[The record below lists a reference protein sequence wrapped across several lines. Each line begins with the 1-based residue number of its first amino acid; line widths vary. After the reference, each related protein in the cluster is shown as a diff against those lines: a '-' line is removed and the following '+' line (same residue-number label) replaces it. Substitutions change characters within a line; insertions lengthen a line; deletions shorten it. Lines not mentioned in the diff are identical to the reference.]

1 MTWVLALRTLRFRRA
16 AFAATFVAMF
26 LGAAIVMA
34 CGGLLETGVRMSAP
48 PHRLAGSPIVV
59 AGQQTYGSGAL
70 SERRRLD
77 AGLAAEVGAVPGVGA
92 VIGDL
97 SFPATVLDQGGRA
110 LDSGTGGHSWGSAG
124 LTPFALT
131 EGAAPGAGQ
140 LVLDGR
146 LAAEARVSVGS
157 GVRVVVRGA
166 ARTFTVAGLARPERP
181 SDVRPGLF
189 FADAE
194 ANELADAEGRLDAL
208 GVVPKDGV
216 EVAELARAVRGAV
229 GDRAEVLTGE
239 RRGSAELPGVLA
251 GRETVTVLAAIF
263 GSWAVLIVMFGV
275 ASTLGLS
282 LQQRAREMALL
293 RAIGATSRQVRRMIV
308 GETAVLAVL
317 ATVLAVAPGFAVGRL
332 LFGQLAGH
340 GVVSEQIVFRQGW
353 IPVSVGAFAAVAAAV
368 GAALFAGRRSAR
380 TEPVAALAE
389 SAVQS
394 RWLTASRLV
403 LALFFLVNGVTLAVV
418 TATVMVDGPTL
429 ASTAGPAS
437 VLFAIGLALLAPGIT
452 RAVVRAVGRPV
463 RAVAGLSGYLAVR
476 NATTQHVRTAGAVA
490 PIVLLVGIATGTLYM
505 QSTEDAVS
513 ARSRAHGVSAEFAL
527 DSSTG
532 GFAPGA
538 LGAVRALPGVASAS
552 ELVASSGFVDAAG
565 GEGVELRGV
574 SAEGVRQTVALDGLA
589 GEIGELRG
597 DAVALSERQAAS
609 FGVRIGD
616 TLPMHFGDGAAAA
629 PKVVATYAGSPQQE
643 YLLLPADVLAPHTT
657 AGLPTRI
664 LVRAADRA
672 GDQLHGM
679 LEELAATMPGTAVVD
694 GPTSAGADSRIQ
706 QILVSS
712 NYTVVAMI
720 VGYAAIT
727 VVNSLVAVTRR
738 RQGEFGL
745 QRLTGATRAQVL
757 GMLGVE
763 GLLVALVATVLGTL
777 AAAATIVPYSLVK
790 ADSVLP
796 RGPLWL
802 YPGIVGGALALVLGA
817 TLLPSW
823 RGMRMPP
830 VETARLGG

>member
-1 MTWVLALRTLRFRRA
+1 MTWVLALRTLRFRRV

-34 CGGLLETGVRMSAP
+34 CGGLLETGVRMVAP
-48 PHRLAGSPIVV
+48 PHRLAGTPIVL

-77 AGLAAEVGAVPGVGA
+77 AGLVQEVGAVPGVGA

-97 SFPATVLDQGGRA
+97 SFPATLLDPAGRA
-110 LDSGTGGHSWGSAG
+110 VDSGTGGHGWGSAG
-124 LTPFALT
+124 LAPFTLT

-157 GVRVVVRGA
+157 GVRVVVRGT
-166 ARTFTVAGLARPERP
+166 ARTFTVSGLARPERP
-181 SDVRPGLF
+181 SDLRPGLF
-189 FADAE
+189 FADGE
-194 ANELADAEGRLDAL
+194 AQQLAGADGKLDAL
-208 GVVPKDGV
+208 GVVPKDGAD
-216 EVAELARAVRGAV
+216 VAELARAVRRAV

-239 RRGSAELPGVLA
+239 RRGLAELPGVLA
-251 GRETVTVLAAIF
+251 GRETVTILAAIF

-317 ATVLAVAPGFAVGRL
+317 ATVWAVAPGFVVGRL
-332 LFGQLAGH
+332 LFGQLAEH
-340 GVVSEQIVFRQGW
+340 GVVSEEIVFRQGW

-368 GAALFAGRRSAR
+368 GAALFAGRRAAR

-403 LALFFLVNGVTLAVV
+403 LALFFLANGVTLAAV
-418 TATVMVDGPTL
+418 TATVMADGPTL

-463 RAVAGLSGYLAVR
+463 RALTGLSGYLAVR

-538 LGAVRALPGVASAS
+538 LGAVRALPGVAGAS

-565 GEGVELRGV
+565 GEAVELRGV
-574 SAEGVRQTVALDGLA
+574 SAEGVRQTVALEGLS

-597 DAVALSERQAAS
+597 GTVALSERQAAS

-629 PKVVATYAGSPQQE
+629 PKVVATYVGSPQEE
-643 YLLLPADVLAPHTT
+643 YLLLSADVLAPHTT
-657 AGLPTRI
+657 VGLPTRI
-664 LVRAADRA
+664 LVRAADGPDDHLRTRL
-672 GDQLHGM
+672 D
-679 LEELAATMPGTAVVD
+679 ELAAATPGTTVVD

-712 NYTVVAMI
+712 NYTIVAMI

-796 RGPLWL
+796 RGPVGL
-802 YPGIVGGALALVLGA
+802 YPAIVGGALVLILGA

-823 RGMRMPP
+823 RGMRTPP
-830 VETARLGG
+830 VETARSGG